1 MDGAQRNDY
10 YESLYPGLMTSS
22 QAAVVASAAAD
33 NHATSSPRHQPPN
46 DDELTLRVEERE
58 RAPVVTV
65 TVGAI
70 KGSSGLLSRVA
81 LPLATSEFWGSILK
95 IDPDPDPETNARK
108 EQASS
113 STRHNSLLSSSFS

>member
-46 DDELTLRVEERE
+46 DS
-58 RAPVVTV
+58 
-65 TVGAI
+65 GA
-70 KGSSGLLSRVA
+70 
-81 LPLATSEFWGSILK
+81 W
-95 IDPDPDPETNARK
+95 
-108 EQASS
+108 SS
-113 STRHNSLLSSSFS
+113 SVRYLGM

>member
-1 MDGAQRNDY
+1 
-10 YESLYPGLMTSS
+10 MTSS
-22 QAAVVASAAAD
+22 QAAVVASAAAAD
-33 NHATSSPRHQPPN
+33 NHAPSSQRHQPPN